1 MSNISKA
8 IEAHIKAEEI
18 AIEKLRAEYALE
30 KDAMLFDMIEAS
42 EQHIEDMSA
51 LLDAF
56 SDIEMS
62 NDRIENMRLHHM
74 MRFFANYL
82 R

>member
-8 IEAHIKAEEI
+8 IEAHIKAESI
-18 AIEKLRAEYALE
+18 ANEKLRKEYALK
-30 KDAMLFDMIEAS
+30 KDDMLFDIIEAS
-42 EQHIEDMSA
+42 EQHIDDMSC

-62 NDRIENMRLHHM
+62 NERIENMRLHHM